1 MSKLKTCC
9 CGPQD
14 TRVSLSKVYSIINII
29 VSTICLVGV
38 TIWIRVV
45 YSGSWGVLDV
55 SEVLMVWVPPY
66 VLGVV
71 FTVLFLWYDSLCCKC
86 CCTCCLGE
94 SETVVFDS
102 SNPEAYLVMQSDGQ
116 VSNIKYVYIN
126 YFSIV
131 SIGCQYE
138 PESG

>member
-9 CGPQD
+9 CGHKD
-14 TRVSLSKVYSIINII
+14 TRVSLSKVYSVINII

-38 TIWIRVV
+38 TIWI
-45 YSGSWGVLDV
+45 W
-55 SEVLMVWVPPY
+55 EVNPRLPEWFALMFWVPPY
-66 VLGVV
+66 VPGVV

-102 SNPEAYLVMQSDGQ
+102 SNPEAYLVMQDDGQ
-116 VSNIKYVYIN
+116 VSNFKYVYIN

-131 SIGCQYE
+131 SRLSI
-138 PESG
+138 

>member
-14 TRVSLSKVYSIINII
+14 TRVSLSKVYSVINII

-38 TIWIRVV
+38 SIWI
-45 YSGSWGVLDV
+45 GSRWAGF
-55 SEVLMVWVPPY
+55 MFWVPMC

-116 VSNIKYVYIN
+116 VSNFKNMFIITT
-126 YFSIV
+126 FLIV
-131 SIGCQYE
+131 IIGCQYE
-138 PESG
+138 PKSG

>member
-9 CGPQD
+9 GHKD
-14 TRVSLSKVYSIINII
+14 TRVSLSKVYSVINII

-38 TIWIRVV
+38 SFWFGVV
-45 YSGSWGVLDV
+45 YPEAGWGLKYGG
-55 SEVLMVWVPPY
+55 LFLWVPPY

-116 VSNIKYVYIN
+116 VSNVKYVCIIN
-126 YFSIV
+126 FSIV
-131 SIGCQYE
+131 SRLSI
-138 PESG
+138 

>member
-29 VSTICLVGV
+29 VSTICLIGV
-38 TIWIRVV
+38 TIWI
-45 YSGSWGVLDV
+45 W
-55 SEVLMVWVPPY
+55 EVNPRWPAWFALMFWVPPY
-66 VLGVV
+66 VPGVV

-102 SNPEAYLVMQSDGQ
+102 SNPEAYLVMLDDGQ
-116 VSNIKYVYIN
+116 VSNMLEKQLFIR
-126 YFSIV
+126 
-131 SIGCQYE
+131 C
-138 PESG
+138 SGTS

>member
-1 MSKLKTCC
+1 MSKLMTCC

-14 TRVSLSKVYSIINII
+14 TRVSLSKVYSVINII

-38 TIWIRVV
+38 TNMIGVV
-45 YSGSWGVLDV
+45 YTEEDWRVGGIGVF
-55 SEVLMVWVPPY
+55 SSWVPPY
-66 VLGVV
+66 ILGVV
-71 FTVLFLWYDSLCCKC
+71 FTTLFLWYDSLCCKC

-116 VSNIKYVYIN
+116 VSKIKYVYN
-126 YFSIV
+126 N
-131 SIGCQYE
+131 
-138 PESG
+138 